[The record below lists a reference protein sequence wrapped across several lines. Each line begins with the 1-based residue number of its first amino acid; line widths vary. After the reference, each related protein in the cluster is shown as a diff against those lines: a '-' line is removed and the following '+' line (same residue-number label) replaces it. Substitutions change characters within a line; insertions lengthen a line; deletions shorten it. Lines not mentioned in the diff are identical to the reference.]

1 MSGTTTYE
9 GYPYPALTD
18 FADVQDAFRLAT
30 AVDSDIRSVEAPMR
44 SFLGRPSFVA
54 RSSSAGSGITSG
66 SVLLQ
71 LGTTEW
77 DNTGGVGSNQ
87 WIQPNAQGPSW
98 WLFGANL
105 ILTNTGTPAV
115 GDMRI
120 GQLVTGTTDQVTG
133 LSTST
138 TFWQRN
144 DDSNTNGEWI
154 NLFAM
159 APIYRGN
166 VYAQLQVT
174 GSATVAIAA
183 GSRLWGM
190 YLGPVT

>member
-9 GYPYPALTD
+9 GYPYPSLTD
-18 FADVQDAFRLAT
+18 FADVQDAFRLAS
-30 AVDSDIRSVEAPMR
+30 AIDSDLRTVESPMR
-44 SFLGRPSFVA
+44 AFLGRPSFIA
-54 RSSSAGSGITSG
+54 RSTSAGSSITTG
-66 SVLLQ
+66 SALLQ
-71 LGTTEW
+71 LGATEW
-77 DNTGGVGSNQ
+77 DNTGGVASNQ
-87 WIQPNAQGPSW
+87 WVQPNAQGPSW

-105 ILTNTGTPAV
+105 ILSNTGTPTI

-120 GQLVTGTTDQVTG
+120 GQLVTSTTDQVTG

-154 NLFAM
+154 QLFAM
-159 APIYRGN
+159 AAIYRGN
-166 VYAQLQVT
+166 VYAQLQASGVST
-174 GSATVAIAA
+174 AIAA